1 MAALSIAF
9 VIPAF
14 NEDTT
19 IESVVRSLIPF
30 GKVLVVD
37 DGSDDNTAVK
47 AATAGAYIVQHTS
60 NLGYDKAL
68 NSGFFEAALM
78 DVNVIFSFDAD
89 GQHKV
94 SAISNFRE
102 LISDGAD
109 VVIGIRDQKGRISE
123 EVFSWVSKKLWNI
136 QDPFCGMKAYKTE
149 VYKAL
154 GHFDSYGSIGTELSL
169 FAVKMGFNVAE
180 VPIMIKR
187 RQGQS
192 RLGSSLIANG
202 KIIRAILFGL
212 FNQKVSGI

>member
-14 NEDTT
+14 NEDAT

-30 GKVLVVD
+30 GEVLVVD
-37 DGSDDNTAVK
+37 DGSDDNTALK
-47 AATAGAYIVQHTS
+47 AATAGAHIVQHTS

-68 NSGFFEAALM
+68 NSGFCEAALM

-89 GQHKV
+89 GQHKA
-94 SAISNFRE
+94 SAISSFRE
-102 LISDGAD
+102 LILDGAD
-109 VVIGIRDQKGRISE
+109 VVIGVRDQKGRVSE
-123 EVFSWVSKKLWNI
+123 EVFSWLSQKVWNI

-169 FAVKMGFNVAE
+169 FAVKMGFNIAE

-187 RQGQS
+187 RQDQS

-212 FNQKVSGI
+212 FNRKVGGF